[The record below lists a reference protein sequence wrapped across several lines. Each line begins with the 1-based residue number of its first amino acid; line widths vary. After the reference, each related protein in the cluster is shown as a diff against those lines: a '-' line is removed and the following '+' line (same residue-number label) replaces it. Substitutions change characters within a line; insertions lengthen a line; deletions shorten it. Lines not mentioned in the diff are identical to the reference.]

1 MNIKRLKYIFIVAW
15 LSSVS
20 ASFLL
25 IYSNA
30 THEQER
36 VALESARN
44 FFDYIIMTRLWNA
57 RHGSVYVPVTEDT
70 QPNPYL
76 DEYLRDIK
84 VNDELTVTKV
94 NPAFMTRQL
103 SEIATRQN
111 GVQFRISSL
120 RPIHPQN
127 MATGREAD
135 YLKIFETGIEEKGE
149 FIRQGNETSYF
160 YMAPLIVKESC
171 LNCHKEQGHLDK
183 EYKVGDVRG
192 GISIT
197 SPFIMKIPILSLLL
211 GHAILG
217 LIGIFG
223 IAITASKLNRAYETI
238 KTHALFDD
246 LTGIPNRRNF
256 TENIVMEYKRCQRNQ
271 QALSIIL
278 CDIDSFKQ
286 FNDTYGHNSGDQCL
300 KKVAQTIKKSLLR
313 PGDFCARYGGEE
325 FIVLLPNTPLEGA
338 AQIAETI
345 RANIEQLKIP
355 NKNSTA
361 NEFVTLSLGIT
372 TCNDTST
379 EFYEEIVKQA
389 DNALYRA
396 KKLGKNQLQCFN
408 PA

>member
-1 MNIKRLKYIFIVAW
+1 M
-15 LSSVS
+15 
-20 ASFLL
+20 
-25 IYSNA
+25 
-30 THEQER
+30 
-36 VALESARN
+36 
-44 FFDYIIMTRLWNA
+44 
-57 RHGSVYVPVTEDT
+57 
-70 QPNPYL
+70 
-76 DEYLRDIK
+76 
-84 VNDELTVTKV
+84 
-94 NPAFMTRQL
+94 
-103 SEIATRQN
+103 
-111 GVQFRISSL
+111 
-120 RPIHPQN
+120 
-127 MATGREAD
+127 
-135 YLKIFETGIEEKGE
+135 
-149 FIRQGNETSYF
+149 
-160 YMAPLIVKESC
+160 
-171 LNCHKEQGHLDK
+171 
-183 EYKVGDVRG
+183 GDVRG